1 MNIAIVNIYGDA
13 YSEDKLF
20 DINACKIGQNLLLPG
35 IVLKKELEKRGDNL
49 HTADMYDFKDIDVI
63 IFQDLHKNSKL
74 LLTSLFDYIKYF
86 LKRKWKEDYLLKATR
101 TSKRIKKIL
110 IMQEPETVCPQ
121 SYNVKYHRY
130 FDVILTW
137 NDDLVDNKKYYKF
150 QYPQVPAKE
159 LYNVPFKE
167 KRLYTIIAGNK
178 KGIGKNELYTKRY
191 EMIEYLEQNDH
202 EFDLYGYGWEKEG
215 FKSYKGSVKDK
226 LEILSHYKYC
236 VCYENM
242 RGEKGYIT
250 EKIFD
255 CFFSGVIPIYWGA
268 ENVTDYIPQ
277 DTFIDRRKFKTNRE
291 LCEYVDKITEKEYNE
306 YVKKANEFI
315 NSEMF
320 YRQFSID
327 AYVKRMIALI
337 E

>member
-20 DINACKIGQNLLLPG
+20 DINSCKIGQNLLLPG

-150 QYPQVPAKE
+150 QYPQVSNTISPTTKCGRKNSMACCI
-159 LYNVPFKE
+159 VS
-167 KRLYTIIAGNK
+167 KR
-178 KGIGKNELYTKRY
+178 
-191 EMIEYLEQNDH
+191 
-202 EFDLYGYGWEKEG
+202 WECDESAASCAPSRPK
-215 FKSYKGSVKDK
+215 
-226 LEILSHYKYC
+226 
-236 VCYENM
+236 
-242 RGEKGYIT
+242 
-250 EKIFD
+250 
-255 CFFSGVIPIYWGA
+255 
-268 ENVTDYIPQ
+268 Q
-277 DTFIDRRKFKTNRE
+277 
-291 LCEYVDKITEKEYNE
+291 
-306 YVKKANEFI
+306 
-315 NSEMF
+315 
-320 YRQFSID
+320 
-327 AYVKRMIALI
+327 
-337 E
+337 